1 MNPWNMLQNE
11 NRFHWSKVNSSLFF
25 FLSLWT
31 ASPSLISIN
40 DLLLNKF
47 SRLFFL
53 ILISDALNFHWI
65 EQKRWKLVFKMISW
79 DNICIYPLEKETGPW
94 WPVKRVFLL
103 DWSRCCCNF
112 IPINI
117 ENLFIIR
124 DERVRGKKT
133 WNCR

>member
-25 FLSLWT
+25 SLLMNRLSF
-31 ASPSLISIN
+31 SH
-40 DLLLNKF
+40 LNQWFIIKQVF
-47 SRLFFL
+47 ATFFL